1 MNWLEAG
8 LVRAGLRY
16 PDKEREAAFYEFFV
30 ARHLW
35 LMQAF
40 LLGGALLSTFSIVW
54 YEAIDPI
61 HAPEAQKI
69 KLLALPFLLGVQA
82 LLLLPVARRHAEWL
96 IILAPLAAL
105 ATHLFLISPILEGGV
120 VYSAHPTMQ
129 TMLFFVAFMRARYS
143 YHILVAAVSVAAFV
157 IAHRLSPENT
167 PRLFEIN
174 VHFVAAVALSILW
187 AAYWHERLY
196 RRQFDTI
203 QALDSARVAAEQAN
217 QAKMRFLASAS
228 HDLRQPIHAL
238 GLNVYALKNQVRYP
252 EQKEVLG
259 EIEMAVGAMQR
270 MFHSLLDLSRLSA
283 GLVKPEP
290 AALSVNELM
299 RELESM
305 FGASARSKGLEF
317 RLAGCHRRVR
327 SDPQLLRQILLNLV
341 ANAVRYTERGGVLVG
356 CRRRGGML
364 SIEVWDTGPGIAG
377 EELDSIFVEFVR
389 LGRQGREGDRGL
401 GVGLAIAR
409 EASRV
414 LGHSLTARS
423 RPGRGSCFALSVP
436 LTDEAPAAR
445 PAPTAAASRIEGAFV
460 VVVDDDREVLDG
472 MHRLLSLWGCHSVLA
487 ASGAQ
492 ALAALSGHERIP
504 DLIVCDYELANRE
517 TADDVVRRIHQE
529 IWPDIPVLVI
539 TATGLAADLGGRTK
553 SGYRLLRKPLAPEAL
568 RTAMEEALAPPSA
581 ATATTSI

>member
-1 MNWLEAG
+1 MRWYQKWLA
-8 LVRAGLRY
+8 RAGLYFPEPGREEAFRENFV
-16 PDKEREAAFYEFFV
+16 ERN
-30 ARHLW
+30 LN
-35 LMQAF
+35 LMQVF
-40 LLGGALLSTFSIVW
+40 MLGGAIVSTASVFWNAS
-54 YEAIDPI
+54 IDPV
-61 HAPEAQKI
+61 HAPDTHRVKFLVFP
-69 KLLALPFLLGVQA
+69 LLLIPQA
-82 LLLLPVARRHAEWL
+82 LLLLPRLRRHAEKL
-96 IILAPLAAL
+96 VIVPPATALLAQLFFVMPAL
-105 ATHLFLISPILEGGV
+105 DGGMA
-120 VYSAHPTMQ
+120 YTAHPTMQ
-129 TMLFFVAFMRARYS
+129 TMLFFIVFMWARYLYVVFIALFCS
-143 YHILVAAVSVAAFV
+143 AAFV
-157 IAHRLSPENT
+157 AAHLLTPEDASRL
-167 PRLFEIN
+167 LEIN
-174 VHFVAAVALSILW
+174 AHFVFACAASVML
-187 AAYWHERLY
+187 AAYWQERLQ
-196 RRQFDTI
+196 RRQFDTLH
-203 QALDSARVAAEQAN
+203 ALDAARVAAEQAN

-259 EIEMAVGAMQR
+259 EIELAVGAMQR

-364 SIEVWDTGPGIAG
+364 SIEVWDTGPGIARD
-377 EELDSIFVEFVR
+377 EIDSIFVEFVR

-436 LTDEAPAAR
+436 LTEEAPAAR
-445 PAPTAAASRIEGAFV
+445 PAPTTVGSRIEGAFV

-539 TATGLAADLGGRTK
+539 TATGLAADLSGRAK
-553 SGYRLLRKPLAPEAL
+553 NGYRLLRKPLAPEAL

-581 ATATTSI
+581 ATAATSI